1 MNYSFGARAV
11 LTKHL
16 KLKPK
21 IRRNGSLTE
30 LGTAPERIEAVSY
43 FLFFRQ
49 QIYLTGGKA
58 STYFKRL
65 KFLITGS
72 DQRRMNADKRT
83 TQDVKLQDRGSRPP
97 FKGIKSTGYILDFYA
112 KLQLQHV

>member
-16 KLKPK
+16 KLRLK

-43 FLFFRQ
+43 FLFHRQ
-49 QIYLTGGKA
+49 QIYLTGGKVT
-58 STYFKRL
+58 TYFKRL
-65 KFLITGS
+65 EDLIT
-72 DQRRMNADKRT
+72 
-83 TQDVKLQDRGSRPP
+83 
-97 FKGIKSTGYILDFYA
+97 
-112 KLQLQHV
+112 